1 MSIHGNQNLF
11 PLFLRKSSQ
20 LPPIGENDELT
31 IAFHLLT
38 EDIKPGEKIIS
49 FSRLL
54 WPFLSIPGIISTH
67 IFLDG
72 LMIFSNQGKFSNPPR
87 QPLIGHVLRNI
98 DNIGEID
105 QLNRILDIL
114 TYKDTAAQEIGQ
126 GEDSE
131 YQKLVIEGLINP
143 ETLQALKIL
152 IPYAQYQSITDYM
165 PLETKLSTD
174 RALDISQQFRDTI
187 DMMKGNSYR
196 WRTQIDLIGKI
207 VEKKLIDLNVQMS
220 DIKTRYSSQIKKAA
234 RSIDNTQVE
243 QQKDVE
249 SDKIEN
255 WKVEEKKKVIE
266 NMCTLFLTSERNL
279 EEMMKRNKFYTR
291 SDTLKSKVFKDV
303 IPTINNHFQYLKE
316 QGEHFLQSLE
326 ELYAKFEELQK
337 RSTKIDFEASQSLK
351 KHEADL
357 QIQLQDRN
365 KQLSSFEEQKDN
377 EISNLEEYRKQMEE
391 LYDTIKEVIQNKSVL
406 CLQEAENLKRWC
418 LDDQEAELFS
428 RPIQW
433 VYMPVYAM
441 FLEDEDM
448 MEERMN
454 IVFPGYIGEVNSLYE
469 DISNVFIDLKKKL
482 LNIIE
487 DDMVVRSNFE
497 FSCDNKNLIKDP
509 NLKKKIQMGISILRN
524 QNLINIANEN
534 KLRENLNLIP

>member
-1 MSIHGNQNLF
+1 
-11 PLFLRKSSQ
+11 
-20 LPPIGENDELT
+20 
-31 IAFHLLT
+31 
-38 EDIKPGEKIIS
+38 
-49 FSRLL
+49 
-54 WPFLSIPGIISTH
+54 
-67 IFLDG
+67 
-72 LMIFSNQGKFSNPPR
+72 
-87 QPLIGHVLRNI
+87 
-98 DNIGEID
+98 
-105 QLNRILDIL
+105 
-114 TYKDTAAQEIGQ
+114 
-126 GEDSE
+126 
-131 YQKLVIEGLINP
+131 
-143 ETLQALKIL
+143 
-152 IPYAQYQSITDYM
+152 
-165 PLETKLSTD
+165 
-174 RALDISQQFRDTI
+174 
-187 DMMKGNSYR
+187 MKGNSYR

-207 VEKKLIDLNVQMS
+207 IEKKLIDLNVQLA

-266 NMCTLFLTSERNL
+266 NMCTLFLTCERSL

-291 SDTLKSKVFKDV
+291 SDTLKTKVFEDV

-326 ELYAKFEELQK
+326 ELYIKFEELKK

-357 QIQLQDRN
+357 HIQLQDRN
-365 KQLSSFEEQKDN
+365 NQLSTFEEQKDN
-377 EISNLEEYRKQMEE
+377 ETSKLEEYRKHMEG
-391 LYDTIKEVIQNKSVL
+391 LYDRIKEVIQNKSVL

-454 IVFPGYIGEVNSLYE
+454 IVFPGYVGEVDGLY
-469 DISNVFIDLKKKL
+469 DNISDAFIDLKKNVL
-482 LNIIE
+482 ELVE
-487 DDMVVRSNFE
+487 DDMVIRSNFE
-497 FSCDNKNLIKDP
+497 FSCENKNLIKDP
-509 NLKKKIQMGISILRN
+509 NLKKKLQMGLSILRN
-524 QNLINIANEN
+524 QNLIDVANEN
-534 KLRENLNLIP
+534 KLRENLKLIP